1 MIYNPG
7 GIAMLRKFVKCVNT
21 EDRLA
26 MLERTSVKDWT
37 SKELDSVLDIIGF
50 GEISKDISDED
61 KFQTIWSNLA
71 TRKVA

>member
-1 MIYNPG
+1 
-7 GIAMLRKFVKCVNT
+7 MLRKFVKCVNT

>member
-7 GIAMLRKFVKCVNT
+7 GITMLRKFVKCVNT